1 MIWGDVLKRD
11 LLGEPREE
19 DKIRSRDQL
28 IEYLTTEIKKQGK
41 QVVIKGLFLT
51 EDIDDLS
58 GLFYK
63 IADGVKSLKLSSWK
77 IRGNV
82 KNMSYMFY
90 KCSSLES
97 LELSLWNTTNV
108 EDMFSMFYGCTNLKS
123 LDLTSF
129 DTSNVKHMSLM
140 FANCEKLKSLNLSGW
155 NTSNVKDM
163 IGIFDSCPELYK
175 VVDNQIIK
183 KLNTMW
189 Q

>member
-19 DKIRSRDQL
+19 DKIHSREQLDKYLRSEIKRQGENVV
-28 IEYLTTEIKKQGK
+28 ITECYLTDS
-41 QVVIKGLFLT
+41 V
-51 EDIDDLS
+51 DDLS

-63 IADGVKSLKLSSWK
+63 IADGVKSLKLFSWK

-129 DTSNVKHMSLM
+129 DTSNVKDMSLM

-155 NTSNVKDM
+155 DTSNVKDM
-163 IGIFDSCPELYK
+163 IGIFDSCPAPYK
-175 VVDNQIIK
+175 VVNQIIK
-183 KLNTMW
+183 K
-189 Q
+189 

>member
-1 MIWGDVLKRD
+1 MIWGDVLKRT

-19 DKIRSRDQL
+19 DKFHSKKEL
-28 IEYLTTEIKKQGK
+28 KEYLKSEIEKQGEH
-41 QVVIKGLFLT
+41 VVINGCYLT
-51 EDIDDLS
+51 DSIDDLS
-58 GLFYK
+58 GLFYE
-63 IADGVKSLKLSSWK
+63 IADGVKSLELSYWT
-77 IRGNV
+77 IPDNV
-82 KNMSYMFY
+82 KNMSYMFF

-108 EDMFSMFYGCTNLKS
+108 KDMFSMFYGCTNLKS

-163 IGIFDSCPELYK
+163 IGIFDSCPALYK

-183 KLNTMW
+183 K
-189 Q
+189 

>member
-63 IADGVKSLKLSSWK
+63 IADGVKSLDLSDWRTSNVVNMSGMFAHCENLKELDLSKVK
-77 IRGNV
+77 IPVYVN
-82 KNMSYMFY
+82 NMSYMFY

-108 EDMFSMFYGCTNLKS
+108 KDMFSMFYGCTNLKS

-129 DTSNVKHMSLM
+129 DTSNVKDMSLM
-140 FANCEKLKSLNLSGW
+140 FANCEKLKSLTCPAGTLL
-155 NTSNVKDM
+155 TSR
-163 IGIFDSCPELYK
+163 I
-175 VVDNQIIK
+175 
-183 KLNTMW
+183 
-189 Q
+189 

>member
-19 DKIRSRDQL
+19 DKIHSREQLDKYLRSEIKRQGENVV
-28 IEYLTTEIKKQGK
+28 ITECYLTDS
-41 QVVIKGLFLT
+41 V
-51 EDIDDLS
+51 DDLS

-63 IADGVKSLKLSSWK
+63 IADGVKSLRLS

-97 LELSLWNTTNV
+97 LELPLWNTTNV

-129 DTSNVKHMSLM
+129 DTSNVKDMSLMFANCKNLESLDLSGWNTSNVVNMSGM
-140 FANCEKLKSLNLSGW
+140 FANCEKLKSLNLPAGTLL
-155 NTSNVKDM
+155 TSR
-163 IGIFDSCPELYK
+163 I
-175 VVDNQIIK
+175 
-183 KLNTMW
+183 
-189 Q
+189 